1 MSLSKRTNFM
11 GIRNKCFYGWGYK
24 QGEVGYTPSLPLNKK
39 WMGGMPMRAR
49 SRCKAHTREDCV
61 GVCVRVCECAYSPP
75 AIVSHNIRYITT
87 WMLNKIFMYSDEVM
101 LISV

>member
-1 MSLSKRTNFM
+1 M

-61 GVCVRVCECAYSPP
+61 GVCVRVC
-75 AIVSHNIRYITT
+75 VSVRILHLLLYPII
-87 WMLNKIFMYSDEVM
+87 LDI
-101 LISV
+101 LLLGC